1 MAENSRPKVQ
11 SRFFRSVSHFSS
23 LAGHIR
29 VTVRPCGGMEG
40 DAQALKSDL
49 PLPLVGHVSLGKL
62 YKLPK
67 PQVPRLRHGDDD
79 VTL

>member
-1 MAENSRPKVQ
+1 
-11 SRFFRSVSHFSS
+11 
-23 LAGHIR
+23 
-29 VTVRPCGGMEG
+29 MEG

-79 VTL
+79 DTLWKEIMDSKFPAKSLALYKQRLTNDR